1 MDGFV
6 GRCARHTIYS
16 LFPDDVK
23 NRPLVIFVNILH
35 IVGIL
40 VIQFGI
46 LLPPNLLKYYIVYLV
61 VLLVSYILLNNRCFM
76 TEISN
81 YIGGKNYNTLCIKMS
96 EAKSILIVY
105 LVLAIIFEVYP
116 QYSLFNIL
124 LNLSKKIYSNSIK
137 CLRLLM

>member
-1 MDGFV
+1 MDDFV

-23 NRPLVIFVNILH
+23 NRPLVILVNILH

-116 QYSLFNIL
+116 QYSLFNML
-124 LNLSKKIYSNSIK
+124 LNLSKKNI
-137 CLRLLM
+137 